1 MVNIAIL
8 GYGTV
13 GSGVAEVIGT
23 NKKEIK
29 NKAGQEIMVKHIL
42 DLRDFPGDPYED
54 RVTHDF
60 NTILNDPEIRIICE
74 TMGGLKPAYDFTK
87 EALSRGISVCT
98 SNKELVAAHGPE
110 LIKIAREHKCNYLFE
125 AAVGGGIPLIRVFNN
140 CLTAERIE
148 AVTGIL
154 NGTTNYILT
163 KMQNEGSPFDEVLKT
178 AQEKGYAERN
188 PEADIEGY
196 DAGRKIAIL
205 ASLVSGKNMRY
216 EDVYT
221 EGIGKISATDFAYA
235 KKMNSSIK
243 LFAIFREVGR
253 KYYAMVAPFIVDGAH
268 PLSSVNGVFNAVFVH
283 CNMLDDTM
291 YYGRGAGK
299 LPTASAVV
307 GDVIDAS
314 KHIGTHI
321 ICRWTEDPMDVLD
334 FDRIRHKFFVRCEK
348 GKEDKALEL
357 FKGARVLSGADAIE
371 FVFVTNEMTEKDF
384 REKAAELGIISR
396 IRVME

>member
-23 NKKEIK
+23 NQKEIK
-29 NKAGQEIMVKHIL
+29 NKAGEEIYVKYIL

-54 RVTHDF
+54 RVVHDF
-60 NTILNDPEIRIICE
+60 EIILNDPEIRIICE
-74 TMGGLKPAYDFTK
+74 TMGGLKPAYEFTK
-87 EALSRGISVCT
+87 AALSRGISVCT
-98 SNKELVAAHGPE
+98 SNKELVATHGPE
-110 LIKIAREHKCNYLFE
+110 LLAIAKDNTCNYLFE
-125 AAVGGGIPLIRVFNN
+125 ASVGGGIPIIRVFNN

-163 KMQNEGSPFDEVLKT
+163 KMQNEGSRFEEVLKI

-188 PEADIEGY
+188 PEADVEGY

-221 EGIGKISATDFAYA
+221 EGISKITATDFAYA
-235 KKMNSSIK
+235 KKMDASIK
-243 LFAIFREVGR
+243 LFAIFREVGKR
-253 KYYAMVAPFIVDGAH
+253 YYAMVAPFIVDEAH
-268 PLSSVNGVFNAVFVH
+268 PLASVNGVFNAIYVH

-307 GDVIDAS
+307 GDVIDAA
-314 KHIGTHI
+314 KHIGKNI
-321 ICRWTEDPMDVLD
+321 IMRWTEAPMDVMD
-334 FDRIRHKFFVRCEK
+334 FDRIRHKFFVRCDK
-348 GKEDKALEL
+348 DKEARALEL
-357 FKGARVLSGADAIE
+357 FKGARVISREDALE
-371 FVFVTNEMTEKDF
+371 CVFVTNELSEKDF
-384 REKAAELGIISR
+384 REKADELGIISR
-396 IRVME
+396 IRIME

>member
-13 GSGVAEVIGT
+13 GSGVAEVIGK
-23 NKKEIK
+23 NKKEIR
-29 NKAGQEIMVKHIL
+29 NKAGQEIYVKKIL
-42 DLRDFPGDPYED
+42 DLREFPGDPYED

-60 NTILNDPEIRIICE
+60 GEIIDDPEISIICE

-87 EALSRGISVCT
+87 EALSRGKSVCT

-110 LIKIAREHKCNYLFE
+110 LLKIAKNNKCNYLFE

-148 AVTGIL
+148 AITGIL

-163 KMQNEGSPFDEVLKT
+163 KMQNEGSQFEEVLKI

-205 ASLVSGKNMRY
+205 ASLVAGKNMRY

-221 EGIGKISATDFAYA
+221 EGISKITSTDFAYA
-235 KKMNSSIK
+235 KKMNASIK

-253 KYYAMVAPFIVDGAH
+253 RYYAMVAPFIVDESH
-268 PLSSVNGVFNAVFVH
+268 PLAAVNDVFNAVYVH

-314 KHIGTHI
+314 KHIGTNI
-321 ICRWTEDPMDVLD
+321 ICKWTEDPMDVLD
-334 FDRIRHKFFVRCEK
+334 FDRIRHRFFVRCEK
-348 GKEDKALEL
+348 NKEEKARELFRGMNVISKEDAL
-357 FKGARVLSGADAIE
+357 E
-371 FVFVTNEMTEKDF
+371 FVFVTSETTEKEF
-384 REKAAELGIISR
+384 REKAEELGIISR